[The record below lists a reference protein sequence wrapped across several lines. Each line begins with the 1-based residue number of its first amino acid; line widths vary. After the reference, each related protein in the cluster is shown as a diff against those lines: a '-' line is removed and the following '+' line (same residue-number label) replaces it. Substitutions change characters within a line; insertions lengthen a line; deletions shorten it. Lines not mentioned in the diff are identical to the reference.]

1 MTREIENLIY
11 RYAELID
18 AGDFAA
24 VAELFSAACIV
35 APDDS
40 QICGQADILRMYQRS
55 TRLYPATGTPCTQHV
70 TSNVLIELAE
80 NGQRA
85 QARSRFT
92 VFQSLPDFPLQAIIA
107 GRYHDQFACH
117 HGSWRFEQRVML
129 PDLLGDLSR
138 HLLIDIGSE
147 Q

>member
-1 MTREIENLIY
+1 MNREIENLIY
-11 RYAELID
+11 HYAELVD

-24 VAELFSAACIV
+24 VAEMFSEACIV
-35 APDDS
+35 APDGS
-40 QICGQADILRMYQRS
+40 QVRGQADILRLYQRS
-55 TRLYPATGTPCTQHV
+55 TRLYPATGTPCTQHI
-70 TSNVLIELAE
+70 TSNVLIELAAD
-80 NGQRA
+80 GLSA

-107 GRYHDQFACH
+107 GRYHDQFTCRQ
-117 HGSWRFEQRVML
+117 GRWRFEQRAML

-138 HLLIDIGSE
+138 HLLIDIGGG